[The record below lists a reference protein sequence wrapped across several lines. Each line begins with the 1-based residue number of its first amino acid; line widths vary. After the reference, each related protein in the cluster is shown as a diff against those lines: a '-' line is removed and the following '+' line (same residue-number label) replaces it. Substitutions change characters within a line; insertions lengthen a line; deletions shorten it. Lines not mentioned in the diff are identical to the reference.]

1 MEYPVIVERKDG
13 IWRAFIPV
21 LSGLAGEGR
30 SRDEALRNAQ
40 RAAEKYLASVELTT
54 ISVDVPKEPSRPP
67 GSPTALLKA
76 LEMFAGEEEA
86 LREHFDEIAAERARE
101 REEARQQDGE

>member
-30 SRDEALRNAQ
+30 SRDEALVMHSGLPRNI
-40 RAAEKYLASVELTT
+40 LH
-54 ISVDVPKEPSRPP
+54 PWN
-67 GSPTALLKA
+67 
-76 LEMFAGEEEA
+76 
-86 LREHFDEIAAERARE
+86 
-101 REEARQQDGE
+101 

>member
-40 RAAEKYLASVELTT
+40 RAAENYLASVELTT
-54 ISVDVPKEPSRPP
+54 ISIHVPKEHSRPL
-67 GSPTALLKA
+67 GSPLALLKA
-76 LEMFAGEEEA
+76 LEMFTGDEEV
-86 LREHFDEIAAERARE
+86 LRHHFDEIAAERVRE
-101 REEARQQDGE
+101 REEAGLRDVE